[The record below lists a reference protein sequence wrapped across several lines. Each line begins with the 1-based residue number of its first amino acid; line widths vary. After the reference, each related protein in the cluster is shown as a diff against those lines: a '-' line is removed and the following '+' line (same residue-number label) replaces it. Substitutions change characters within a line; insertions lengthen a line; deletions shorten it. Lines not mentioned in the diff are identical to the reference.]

1 MRGFGGAPVRRNL
14 REFADDQRFDV
25 GLARFFI
32 VQICSDISD
41 MRIRETH
48 NLPGI
53 AGICKYFLIAGEAG
67 IENNFAAAARDRA
80 SRAAIK
86 YAPVLQRE
94 NCGSMQNLGQCVLR
108 FSSEIVHFSLAS
120 VVAESD
126 PK

>member
-1 MRGFGGAPVRRNL
+1 
-14 REFADDQRFDV
+14 
-25 GLARFFI
+25 
-32 VQICSDISD
+32 
-41 MRIRETH
+41 MRIRQADD
-48 NLPGI
+48 LPGVTWVGENFLVSGK
-53 AGICKYFLIAGEAG
+53 AGVK
-67 IENNFAAAARDRA
+67 NDFAAAARDRA